1 MTISQPVNTLNQ
13 TNKILITGASGFI
26 GTALSKKLLA
36 VGWELVIVGRKS
48 EQEFRKGFSLPC
60 QYYRWENPTLSPPP
74 PEALD
79 VQAIINLM
87 GEPLAGKRWTK
98 ERKSLFVESRVQSTR
113 QLVNA
118 LNAKPNK
125 LETFISVSAIGI
137 YGDRANNELDEQ
149 SSFENDFLSILCQD
163 WEKEA
168 KRAPGR
174 NVQLRLGLVLSSH
187 GGALS
192 QMVPLFENGLG
203 GRLSSGKQW
212 MSWIHLDDVV
222 NIFVEILSNPL
233 YSGPVNAVAP
243 RPVSNSKFTVELAKA
258 LKVKTLLPVPKV
270 ALYLSLGEVASMVL
284 ASQKVV
290 PNILLKNNYRF
301 LYSDLTS
308 ALNSIYAWKLSRDDR
323 LFEDEQW
330 VSNSKLEVFSFFCN
344 EQNLETITPPFLH
357 FKVLNKSTSAIAQG
371 TEIEY
376 DLRIHGIPVKW
387 LSRISIWK
395 PNSEF
400 QDIQIKGPYS
410 KWQHTHLFEDL
421 AGGTL
426 ITDKVIYSLPL
437 ATFGG
442 NLAQPLIA
450 ADIKKIFDYRKTM
463 IAKFFANKN
472 VN

>member
-1 MTISQPVNTLNQ
+1 MTLSETVNALNK

-48 EQEFRKGFSLPC
+48 EQEFKKTFSLPC
-60 QYYRWENPTLSPPP
+60 QYYQWENPTLSAPP

-98 ERKSLFVESRVQSTR
+98 ERKNLFVESRVQSTR

-118 LNAKPNK
+118 LNAKRNK

-137 YGDRANNELDEQ
+137 YGDRGNNELDEQ
-149 SSFENDFLSILCQD
+149 SSFENDFLSTLCQD
-163 WEKEA
+163 WETEA
-168 KRAPGR
+168 KRAPCR

-212 MSWIHLDDVV
+212 MSWIHIDDVV
-222 NIFVEILSNPL
+222 NIFLEILSNPL

-243 RPVSNSKFTVELAKA
+243 RPVSNSKFTDELAKA

-323 LFEDEQW
+323 LFEEEQW
-330 VSNSKLEVFSFFCN
+330 VSNSKLEVFSFFSN

-400 QDIQIKGPYS
+400 QDIQIRGPYA

-426 ITDKVIYSLPL
+426 ITDKVVYNLPL
-437 ATFGG
+437 ASFGG
-442 NLAQPLIA
+442 NLAQLLIV
-450 ADIKKIFDYRKTM
+450 ADIKKIFDYRKTV

-472 VN
+472 IS